1 MWLPGFGWNVETV
14 FFLLWLGV
22 DIAILVAV
30 WWLQKELR
38 PLVDRKSDL
47 LGLFDSWTSTDNEA
61 DLALAEAKLRRSGYV
76 VQRPGEEGRRDRGG
90 KP

>member
-38 PLVDRKSDL
+38 PLVVR
-47 LGLFDSWTSTDNEA
+47 
-61 DLALAEAKLRRSGYV
+61 
-76 VQRPGEEGRRDRGG
+76 
-90 KP
+90 